1 MEKTVEQTITQA
13 QNRVKDEEIEID
25 LLEVLFTLRNG
36 WKAIFLATLIGAM
49 LMGAFHY
56 FFVTPSYQADAM
68 IYITNTDSVVT
79 FSDLQLSAALTEDYA
94 NIIKSR
100 SVLNRVIDELK
111 LDVDFKQLGSLVKV
125 ENPDSTHIIHIFVT
139 CNDWEMARNIANAI
153 MNVSVEQIY
162 QVVGSSEPTVID
174 HAEAE
179 AVENVTPSIFK
190 YMLIGA
196 LIGAFLVCAVLVIRM
211 MMYTSLKTEEDV
223 NKYLHIPVLA
233 AVPYYREGTKTKG
246 K

>member
-1 MEKTVEQTITQA
+1 MEKTVEATITQA
-13 QNRVKDEEIEID
+13 QNLAEEEEDEID
-25 LLEVLFTLRNG
+25 FLEVWSALRNG
-36 WKAIFLATLIGAM
+36 WKAILLATLIGAM

-68 IYITNTDSVVT
+68 IYSTNTDSVVT

-100 SVLNRVIDELK
+100 SVLKRVIDELE
-111 LDVDFKQLGSLVKV
+111 LDVDFKQLGELVKV

-139 CNDWEMARNIANAI
+139 CDDWEMARNIANAI
-153 MNVSVEQIY
+153 MNVSVAQIY

-196 LIGAFLVCAVLVIRM
+196 LIGAFLLCVVLVIRVVTH
-211 MMYTSLKTEEDV
+211 TSLKTEEDV

-233 AVPYYREGTKTKG
+233 AVPYYREGAKTKG